1 LVKMLDLK
9 TIDLIKKETSEP
21 KEITEKR
28 LSAYKEFVS
37 LDLPSQK
44 TESWKYSS
52 AKEIDFDLFDSV
64 VEQEVKI
71 KVKKGEKIVACSI
84 RDAFENN
91 KEILMKYLPATL
103 INKQDKFSAMHSAF
117 WNRGIFIYVPKNT
130 DSEIYLEYVVEKKG
144 VTLSHN
150 LIIIDENSTLKYYE
164 EHSSKG
170 ADFSVLKNDA
180 TCVFVGES
188 SRLIFNNFQNW
199 QNNVINL
206 SDWKATLSKDSGIDW
221 IFGQFGGKL
230 SRIKIET
237 LFNGEGSTSKTFG
250 VFFGDKDERFDFTTD
265 AYHNVP
271 NTNCNILVKGAL
283 DGSSSSVY
291 RGKIKIL
298 KNAQQTTSFLSDHSL
313 MLSEKSISNSIPSLE
328 IDANDVKASHG
339 ATIGKPDEEELFYLM
354 ARGLSRKEAER
365 LIIIGYFSPV
375 LEQIKNQEFRDKFEK
390 TIEEKK
396 NV

>member
-1 LVKMLDLK
+1 MLNLK

-28 LSAYKEFVS
+28 LSAYKEFVC

-44 TESWKYSS
+44 TESWRYSS
-52 AKEIDFDLFDSV
+52 AKDINFDAYDCV
-64 VEQEVKI
+64 VEQGVKI
-71 KVKKGEKIVACSI
+71 KVKKGAKVIACSI
-84 RDAFENN
+84 KEAFTNN
-91 KEILMKYLPATL
+91 KEIIMKYLPATL
-103 INKQDKFSAMHSAF
+103 MKSEDKFSAMHSTF
-117 WNRGIFIYVPKNT
+117 WNSGIFIYVPKNI
-130 DSEIYLEYVVEKKG
+130 DSEIYLESVVEKKG

-150 LIIIDENSTLKYYE
+150 LIIIDENSTLEYYE

-170 ADFSVLKNDA
+170 ADFSALKNDA
-180 TCVFVGES
+180 TCIFVCENS
-188 SRLIFNNFQNW
+188 KLIFNNFQNW
-199 QNNVINL
+199 KNNVINL
-206 SDWKATLSKDSGIDW
+206 SNWKATLSKDSGIDW

-230 SRIKIET
+230 SRVKIET
-237 LFNGEGSTSKTFG
+237 IFNGQGSHSKTFG
-250 VFFGDKDERFDFTTD
+250 VFFGSEEERFDFTTD

-271 NTNCNILVKGAL
+271 NTTCDILVKGAL
-283 DGSSSSVY
+283 DGSSTSVY

-298 KNAQQTTSFLSDHSL
+298 KNAQQTNSFLSDHSL
-313 MLSEKSISNSIPSLE
+313 MLSEKSVSNSIPSLE

-365 LIIIGYFSPV
+365 LIITGYFSPI
-375 LEQIKNQEFRDKFEK
+375 LQQIKDNNFREK
-390 TIEEKK
+390 LEKAIEEKK

>member
-1 LVKMLDLK
+1 MLDLK
-9 TIDLIKKETSEP
+9 TIDLIKKGTGEP
-21 KEITEKR
+21 EEIRKKR
-28 LSAYKEFVS
+28 LSAYKDFVG

-44 TESWKYSS
+44 TESWRYSS
-52 AKEIDFDLFDSV
+52 AKEISLDVFDNV
-64 VEQEVKI
+64 IEQNVKL
-71 KVKKGEKIVACSI
+71 KVKKGKEVIACSI
-84 RDAFENN
+84 KEAFIKN
-91 KEILMKYLPATL
+91 KKLLMKYLPATL
-103 INKQDKFSAMHSAF
+103 INTVDKFSAMHSTF
-117 WNRGIFIYVPKNT
+117 WNSGVFIYIPKNT
-130 DSEIYLEYVVEKKG
+130 NSEICLESAVEKKG

-150 LIIIDENSTLKYYE
+150 LIIIDENSTLDYYE
-164 EHSSKG
+164 EHSSKK
-170 ADFSVLKNDA
+170 ADFSALKNDA
-180 TCVFVGES
+180 TCIFVGENS
-188 SRLIFNNFQNW
+188 KLVFNNFQNW
-199 QNNVINL
+199 HNNVINL
-206 SDWKATLSKDSGIDW
+206 SNWKATLSKDSGVDW
-221 IFGQFGGKL
+221 LFGQFGGKI
-230 SRIKIET
+230 SRVKIET
-237 LFNGEGSTSKTFG
+237 VFNGQGSHSKTFG

-298 KNAQQTTSFLSDHSL
+298 KNAQQTNSFLSDHSL

-365 LIIIGYFSPV
+365 LIITGYFSPV
-375 LEQIKNQEFRDKFEK
+375 LEQIKNQDFRDKFEK
-390 TIEEKK
+390 AIEEKK